1 MSSDTRKE
9 LPPEPIWITVVVAAL
24 RFAPGAILGA
34 ALGFREAT
42 SWRIEDPL
50 VFFSIVLLAATVLG
64 LVSGKLGLAFWEA
77 IRDARW
83 FWRWF

>member
-1 MSSDTRKE
+1 M
-9 LPPEPIWITVVVAAL
+9 VVAVL

-50 VFFSIVLLAATVLG
+50 LFFAVVLLAATLLG
-64 LVSGKLGLAFWEA
+64 LVSGKLGLVFWEA
-77 IRDARW
+77 IRDARSY
-83 FWRWF
+83 WRWF